1 MWGLIVSLIIG
12 AVCGCI
18 ASFLMGSK
26 KGGLLFYIIVGL
38 LGGFVG
44 SFVFGH
50 LFKIGG
56 GNTLWQIVEGVLGT
70 CLLIFLYRVLID
82 KKV

>member
-1 MWGLIVSLIIG
+1 MWGIIVSLIIG
-12 AVCGCI
+12 AVCGWL
-18 ASFLMGSK
+18 ASILMGSK
-26 KGGLLFYIIVGL
+26 KGGLLFYIVVGI

-56 GNTLWQIVEGVLGT
+56 GNTLWQIVQGVAGT
-70 CLLIFLYRVLID
+70 CLLIFLYRLLFD
-82 KKV
+82 RR